1 MPEPTLGH
9 PDTQRQTLGHAA
21 AHVWGRPQ
29 RENVLVSERVKKP
42 IPFGKYYLLDRISV
56 GGMAEVFRA
65 KAFGVEGF
73 ERLVAVK
80 RILPSIAEDTDFIT
94 MFIDEAKIAVQLN
107 HANIAQIFDLGK
119 VGDAYFIALEYVHGK
134 DVRTVFDLARKEGE
148 ALPVGMSCYVM
159 MKVLEGL
166 DYAHN
171 KRDATGRDLELVHR
185 DISPQNLLI
194 SYDGDVKL
202 IDFGIAKAA
211 GKAGKTQTGI
221 LKGKFGYLSPEQVAG
236 VEIDRRSD
244 VFGAGIVLY
253 ELLTLERLFAGD
265 SDFSTIEKVRNIQ
278 IPAPS
283 SYNKKIPK
291 ELERIVLKALSRDV
305 DTRFQSANELHDALQ
320 SFLYS
325 SGEAFARRDLSAWMR
340 KHFPDDVTGAHIAL
354 SQSVESTDDL
364 REATDT
370 APTFVPTDNV
380 PILEPAE
387 SKAVIPET
395 REMPETAKPKNKS
408 TIVGMPAV
416 LPPADLAAPRATGRS
431 VPPPPPPPRGGEP
444 TTGPVLSG
452 KSAPPGAG
460 RSVPP
465 PPPRAYGGGPASSAP
480 NRTDNTF
487 GSLAA
492 QGRIEA
498 APRER
503 VITPVGVAIPS
514 VSARRSS
521 SAPPASRSMPPPPP
535 RASVPPGAISAA
547 SVAGGSYAAVATGMS
562 SLEPTTAPGANPVLD
577 MDWDDEE
584 LSTQIYD
591 RPEDQLAGESGS
603 YENVDGGF
611 DDVAAAASPY
621 AAQSMVSTY
630 VPPSNGMGI
639 PGVQISPKAYSNS
652 DSPPSL
658 SHPPRS
664 SRAAQVTQPIITHQ
678 AAADRGR
685 GSVYAGVGVATFI
698 AVCFALYFAFKTE
711 TPGVVQLTTHPTD
724 STVLFDG
731 QTIGSSSPFVV
742 TSVIPGEKHLL
753 EVRKDGYR
761 AWSQEVQV
769 QAGQTLQFPVTLQPG
784 AAGEGAVGG
793 NVVQPTPNPGAEVA
807 TGGFSLE
814 STPPGA
820 KVFLDGLALGG
831 MTPLRVANLVPRS
844 YEVRLKLADF
854 REYITRLDVKSGV
867 DMSLP
872 RVSLVPE
879 RVQVRIVSDP
889 AGADAV
895 AVRGDER
902 RALGRTPLSVSL
914 DNNDQA
920 WTIEVAREKF
930 ERFSQELKPEGTSE
944 IKIAATLIRSGTSTR
959 REPTDTAER
968 APKKPREEASSG
980 GGNGTLRINS
990 RPWSQVF
997 VDGKLIGNTPQM
1009 NMSLSEGQ
1017 HRISLH
1023 NPEFNLRK
1031 NLSVTIRAGQVET
1044 QIIALQ

>member
-1 MPEPTLGH
+1 
-9 PDTQRQTLGHAA
+9 
-21 AHVWGRPQ
+21 
-29 RENVLVSERVKKP
+29 VKKP
-42 IPFGKYYLLDRISV
+42 IPFGKYYLLDRINV

-134 DVRTVFDLARKEGE
+134 DVRTVFDLARKENE
-148 ALPVGMSCYVM
+148 TLPLGMACYVM

-171 KRDATGRDLELVHR
+171 KRDANARDLELVHR

-211 GKAGKTQTGI
+211 GKAGKTQAGI

-236 VEIDRRSD
+236 AEIDRRSD

-253 ELLTLERLFAGD
+253 ELLTLERLFVGD
-265 SDFSTIEKVRNIQ
+265 SDFSTIEKVRSVA
-278 IPAPS
+278 IPAPTT
-283 SYNKKIPK
+283 YNKKIPP

-305 DTRFQSANELHDALQ
+305 SQRFQTAMELHDALQ

-340 KHFPDDVTGAHIAL
+340 KHFPDDVTGAHVAW
-354 SQSVESTDDL
+354 SDAADEPHEAPSSEHTDQ
-364 REATDT
+364 
-370 APTFVPTDNV
+370 APTFEPT
-380 PILEPAE
+380 E
-387 SKAVIPET
+387 SKAVITET
-395 REMPETAKPKNKS
+395 REAPVEGKPSKKS

-416 LPPADLAAPRATGRS
+416 LPPADLAAPRA
-431 VPPPPPPPRGGEP
+431 
-444 TTGPVLSG
+444 
-452 KSAPPGAG
+452 G

-465 PPPRAYGGGPASSAP
+465 PPPRGEPTTGPVLTG
-480 NRTDNTF
+480 RTAQP
-487 GSLAA
+487 GAA
-492 QGRIEA
+492 RSVPPPP
-498 APRER
+498 PRQ
-503 VITPVGVAIPS
+503 
-514 VSARRSS
+514 
-521 SAPPASRSMPPPPP
+521 SAPPPAVAAAPVAAIATPMGAAPIPSMTPKSPSAAPGASRSVPPPPP
-535 RASVPPGAISAA
+535 RASVPPGMMSAPVTFGGGGGA
-547 SVAGGSYAAVATGMS
+547 FGAAPVLSAGVATV
-562 SLEPTTAPGANPVLD
+562 EPTPAPGPNPVLD

-591 RPEDQLAGESGS
+591 RPEDQLAGTESGS
-603 YENVDGGF
+603 YEQVDGF
-611 DDVAAAASPY
+611 DDVSAAAAAY
-621 AAQSMVSTY
+621 NQAQVATY
-630 VPPSNGMGI
+630 VPPANGVGM
-639 PGVQISPKAYSNS
+639 PGVHISPKAYTNS
-652 DSPPSL
+652 DAPPSL
-658 SHPPRS
+658 SQSSLSQPAMA
-664 SRAAQVTQPIITHQ
+664 SRAAQATQPIITQQ
-678 AAADRGR
+678 AIDRGR
-685 GSVYAGVGVATFI
+685 GPMYAGFLAVTAVII
-698 AVCFALYFAFKTE
+698 ACLGLYFAFKAE

-724 STVLFDG
+724 ATVLFDG
-731 QTIGSSSPFVV
+731 QAIGSSSPFVV
-742 TSVIPGEKHLL
+742 TSVTPGEKHLL
-753 EVRKDGYR
+753 EVRKEGYR

-784 AAGEGAVGG
+784 SGGPAEGSALAVGASSAQG
-793 NVVQPTPNPGAEVA
+793 PTNSVEVA

-820 KVFLDGLALGG
+820 KVFLDGQELGG
-831 MTPLRVANLVPRS
+831 TTPLRVANLVPRT
-844 YEVRLKLADF
+844 YEVRLKLPEF
-854 REYITRLDVKSGV
+854 REYATKLDVKSGV

-879 RVQVRIVSDP
+879 RVQVRIVSEP
-889 AGADAV
+889 SGADV
-895 AVRGDER
+895 MAVRGSDR

-914 DNNDQA
+914 DTSETP
-920 WTIEVAREKF
+920 WMIEVSRDRF
-930 ERFSQELKPEGTSE
+930 ERFQQELKTDGANEV
-944 IKIAATLIRSGTSTR
+944 KISAVLMKSGGAPR
-959 REPTDTAER
+959 REPSAEPR
-968 APKKPREEASSG
+968 PPKKPRDEPVASTGSTG

-997 VDGKLIGNTPQM
+997 VDGKLLGNTPQM
-1009 NMSLSEGQ
+1009 NLSLSEGQ

-1031 NLSVTIRAGQVET
+1031 NITVTIQAGKVET
-1044 QIIALQ
+1044 QIVALQ